1 MSDVEKL
8 SKEEKD
14 ALKKGRYLRHRV
26 KGTIYGFNPLMVDE
40 QGNADVEEITAEEAY
55 PELFAP
61 KTAKN
66 RKSTIKL
73 DTPAEEVAKAVEAPV
88 KTDPALASEAAK
100 GFGG

>member
-14 ALKKGRYLRHRV
+14 KLKAGRYLRHRV
-26 KGTIYGFNPLMVDE
+26 KGTIYAFNPLMVDE

-73 DTPAEEVAKAVEAPV
+73 DTPEKEVEAPV